1 MRRSL
6 ALYQQLSIPPRWRL
20 LIRLRCLL
28 EYDIDDC
35 CFENTTSQGA
45 PNCGILVGVSVR
57 YKQTSFFLAINKYT
71 RKSDLVDA
79 FSHAFWDLLFSL
91 FCLAVIDWKI
101 SFNLDFVVQKLDG
114 ASHANYETKKT
125 PARATMLRAP
135 FFF

>member
-1 MRRSL
+1 MIVVLKTPQAKVHQTVEFWLAFLRAKSRRASSSQLTSTL
-6 ALYQQLSIPPRWRL
+6 ANQIL
-20 LIRLRCLL
+20 LML
-28 EYDIDDC
+28 
-35 CFENTTSQGA
+35 F
-45 PNCGILVGVSVR
+45 PM
-57 YKQTSFFLAINKYT
+57 
-71 RKSDLVDA
+71 
-79 FSHAFWDLLFSL
+79 HFWDLLFSL